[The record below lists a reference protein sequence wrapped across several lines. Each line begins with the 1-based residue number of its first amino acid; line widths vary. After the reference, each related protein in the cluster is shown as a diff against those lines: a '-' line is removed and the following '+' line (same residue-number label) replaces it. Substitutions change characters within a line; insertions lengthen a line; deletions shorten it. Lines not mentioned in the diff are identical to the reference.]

1 MNIKTLS
8 VVLQCSSLAA
18 TLMFGVS
25 IEAAAAGVLHTVHAG
40 GSDVCDALGKK
51 PGCDANLSL
60 TAILYD
66 DGSATGQLTDRYS
79 VENGGGG
86 VQGQINCVAVEAY
99 GSWTLAWVSGVV
111 KGGSAGDIGQPFLM
125 GLIDTN
131 GLGLGSFD
139 VVSFPL
145 IGIDQPCTD
154 ESAFVFADSFIN
166 PVWRGQVTIN

>member
-8 VVLQCSSLAA
+8 VVLQCGSLAA

-25 IEAAAAGVLHTVHAG
+25 SDAAAAGVWHTVHAG
-40 GSDVCDALGKK
+40 GPDVCDALGKK

-79 VENGGGG
+79 IENGGGG
-86 VQGQINCVAVEAY
+86 VQGQINCVAVEHDP
-99 GSWTLAWVSGVV
+99 GSGWTVSWVSGVV
-111 KGGSAGDIGQPFLM
+111 TGGNAEDLGKPFLM

-131 GLGLGSFD
+131 GRGIDAFD
-139 VVSFPL
+139 IVSFPL
-145 IGIDQPCTD
+145 IGIDQPCS
-154 ESAFVFADSFIN
+154 EENMFVWSYAL
-166 PVWRGQVTIN
+166 PTWRGQVTIK